1 MKQAPR
7 PVRLLVSDLDG
18 CVTSGD
24 SWGLDG
30 ALFDRLRDYARR
42 AETDPAVPKLTFNS
56 GRPLP
61 YVECMARHAHVTTPV
76 LCEGGL
82 LMYEPLSRAIRM
94 HPDYRP
100 EDHDRF
106 SQLASLARKHVEAGE
121 RRFIHE
127 PGKMAEFTLLPR
139 NGATTSD
146 LEVIIAEFAAVAG
159 GGVRIDR
166 THAVI
171 SLVPDRFSKG
181 VGLQWLAEVTGIPT
195 KEMAAIGDADV
206 DWTFMSL
213 AAASWAPVNATAW
226 VRERATVASDARPGD
241 IVLEAMETIIEA
253 NRALL
258 SAGPR

>member
-1 MKQAPR
+1 MHADPR
-7 PVRLLVSDLDG
+7 PVRLIVSDLDG
-18 CVTSGD
+18 CVTAGD

-30 ALFDRLRDYARR
+30 ALFDRLRDYAER
-42 AETDPAVPKLTFNS
+42 AEVDPAVPRLTFNS

-61 YVECMARHAHVTTPV
+61 YVECMARHAHVTMPV

-82 LMYEPLSRAIRM
+82 LMYEPKTRSIRV

-106 SQLASLARKHVEAGE
+106 AQLAALARKHVEAGE
-121 RRFIHE
+121 LRFIHE

-146 LEVIIAEFAAVAG
+146 LELIISEFAELAG

-181 VGLQWLAEVTGIPT
+181 VGLKWLAEVTGIPT
-195 KEMAAIGDADV
+195 AEMAAIGDADV

-213 AAASWAPVNATAW
+213 AAASWAPANATPW
-226 VRERATVASDARPGD
+226 LRERATVASDARPGE
-241 IVLEAMETIIEA
+241 IVIEAIETIIAA
-253 NRALL
+253 NRGVLARH
-258 SAGPR
+258 AP